1 MFQLRRPSSLKEVC
15 IFVSSLTLQNTLN
28 DVWTPLMKIAT
39 SCASS
44 HRNSLS
50 NWLEAESGRDSQVG
64 EYSSVMSTLRRFCYS
79 EIRPS
84 ARRLWTRIA
93 CLSVLQFKQKI
104 YWIRHWI
111 RSGLHSATFHSHNM
125 SATEAVSGN
134 PIERQMSH
142 GTAH

>member
-1 MFQLRRPSSLKEVC
+1 MFQLRRSSSSLKEIC

-39 SCASS
+39 SCTSS
-44 HRNSLS
+44 YRNSLS
-50 NWLEAESGRDSQVG
+50 NWLEAGRDSQVG
-64 EYSSVMSTLRRFCYS
+64 ECFFVMSTLRRFCYS

-84 ARRLWTRIA
+84 APRLWAQIA
-93 CLSVLQFKQKI
+93 CLSMLQSKQKI

-111 RSGLHSATFHSHNM
+111 RSGLHSATFHSHNI
-125 SATEAVSGN
+125 SATQAISGN

-142 GTAH
+142 GTAY